1 MLDIVRD
8 APFGQLARFLTGNK
22 VFLYHE
28 EEKDFQCHHCYI
40 GPKTTNPTEHPS
52 SNGVEGSRAESTS
65 DATVNPALDSN
76 LEKTGDKDNLDFVPT
91 NNSSLSHADRT
102 SIHPSLEFRRT
113 QTLPY
118 TTERMEIEQELALTK
133 TKSIPI
139 KATETADGTV
149 LVDWYSTDD
158 PANPQNWSQKK
169 KALVALQ
176 IEWVA
181 LNEIFSGASL
191 TNPCFI
197 VCTLGL
203 STVDHQSI
211 FPANCKFRKL
221 DMLSTPYSA
230 N

>member
-1 MLDIVRD
+1 MPSL
-8 APFGQLARFLTGNK
+8 L
-22 VFLYHE
+22 HW
-28 EEKDFQCHHCYI
+28 
-40 GPKTTNPTEHPS
+40 PKTTNPTRRPS
-52 SNGVEGSRAESTS
+52 SNGVERSGTESTS
-65 DATVNPALDSN
+65 GTTVNPALDSN

-149 LVDWYSTDD
+149 LVDWYSTND

-203 STVDHQSI
+203 STVDHQSM
-211 FPANCKFRKL
+211 FPANCKFPKL